1 MNDYEEAK
9 ELATLKAQVTLLLK
23 DCDASEDSR
32 REIFQRLGALE
43 RRMSQ
48 ILVIAIV
55 LCTVLP
61 VAVESVVHH
70 VRSTVTPA
78 NVRR

>member
-9 ELATLKAQVTLLLK
+9 ELATLKAQVGLLLK
-23 DCDASEDSR
+23 DSDDAEGSR
-32 REIFQRLGALE
+32 REIFQRIGALE

>member
-1 MNDYEEAK
+1 MSDYEEAK
-9 ELATLKAQVTLLLK
+9 ELATLKAQVGLLLK
-23 DCDASEDSR
+23 DSDGADDSR
-32 REIFQRLGALE
+32 REIFQRIGALE

-48 ILVIAIV
+48 VLVIAIV

-61 VAVESVVHH
+61 VAVESIVHH

-78 NVRR
+78 HVRR

>member
-1 MNDYEEAK
+1 VSDYEEAK
-9 ELATLKAQVTLLLK
+9 ELATLKAQVGLLLK
-23 DCDASEDSR
+23 DSDGADDSR
-32 REIFQRLGALE
+32 REIFQRIGALE

-48 ILVIAIV
+48 VLVIAIV

-61 VAVESVVHH
+61 VAVESIVHH

-78 NVRR
+78 HVRR